1 MVGAVGFAPET
12 TDFLSEDVDGV
23 GEVAHAG
30 SVGVFER
37 LVVPARSDFGFGAR

>member
-23 GEVAHAG
+23 GEVAKTR
-30 SVGVFER
+30 VTGVFER
-37 LVVPARSDFGFGAR
+37 LVVPAGSDFGFGAR